1 MKWTVALVDDQ
12 PLFRRGLQVL
22 LGLEPDL
29 EVLGAAATAAEARAL
44 ATMRPS
50 LMVIDVT
57 LEDANG
63 IDLAREIMALS
74 PKTHVLILTM
84 HTHESVLAAAVDAG
98 IPGFALKSQPLDE
111 LMCAIRAVARGDTYR
126 PARYRHLV
134 AVA

>member
-1 MKWTVALVDDQ
+1 MRWTVALVDDQ
-12 PLFRRGLQVL
+12 PLFRHGLQVL

-29 EVLGAAATAAEARAL
+29 VVVGEAGTAAEARAL
-44 ATMRPS
+44 AAKSPT

-57 LEDANG
+57 LADTNG
-63 IDLAREIMALS
+63 IALAKEVMALS
-74 PKTHVLILTM
+74 PRTRVLILTM
-84 HTHESVLAAAVDAG
+84 HTDDVILAAAIDAG

-126 PARYRHLV
+126 PARYGHLV